1 MKISEFQ
8 PDQPTQKT
16 PNPPVAIGPRR
27 ASVSNVVGG
36 AAAYREAERT
46 TLPPG
51 EAVQAVDALDFSPLS
66 LAILDRPRSHASVA
80 SLEKAYSLGKYS
92 VNPEALART
101 LLQGILTE
109 RGHNGT
115 GQ

>member
-1 MKISEFQ
+1 
-8 PDQPTQKT
+8 
-16 PNPPVAIGPRR
+16 
-27 ASVSNVVGG
+27 VGG
-36 AAAYREAERT
+36 SAAYREVEQT

-66 LAILDRPRSHASVA
+66 LAILDRPHSSASVV

-109 RGHNGT
+109 RGNNEA
-115 GQ
+115 GQFSSDAGSDV